1 MLNTDISIQ
10 VFFDTPKARHAKR
23 IAADNDERGT
33 WLWCIDDADRYL
45 ENLLFEDVLR
55 IWFWLAPKEKRK
67 FPYDWKTRDKE
78 W

>member
-10 VFFDTPKARHAKR
+10 VFFDTPKAAHSKKSRLR

-45 ENLLFEDVLR
+45 SPSEDVLR
-55 IWFWLAPKEKRK
+55 MVLVSIQRK
-67 FPYDWKTRDKE
+67 T
-78 W
+78 

>member
-10 VFFDTPKARHAKR
+10 VFFDTRNAPHAKKSRFR

-67 FPYDWKTRDKE
+67 FPV
-78 W
+78 